1 MHIPSLLGII
11 IIFVIWLQYEIRKTK
26 KLSKKSYEEYWRLE
40 NEANLTRRVD
50 ISNLNYLTIQTEAL
64 PMSDKDDPTLNSY
77 RDIIQKLSG
86 KKILN
91 LTGLTN
97 TQLKLQYGA
106 ANINLL
112 SEYDNN
118 YTILVSMLHKWGERS
133 YSLGYVMDAVTILEY
148 AISCQSD
155 VSKSYRLLA
164 TIYIEQN
171 APDKIDKL
179 LDTLAE
185 VKMLRKDL
193 VIEELNEIKSL

>member
-26 KLSKKSYEEYWRLE
+26 KLSKKSNEEYWRLE

-133 YSLGYVMDAVTILEY
+133 YSLGYVMDAVAILEY
-148 AISCQSD
+148 AISCHSD

-164 TIYIEQN
+164 AIYIEQN
-171 APDKIDKL
+171 TPDKIDKL

-185 VKMLRKDL
+185 VTMLRKNL
-193 VIEELNEIKSL
+193 VIEELNKIKSL